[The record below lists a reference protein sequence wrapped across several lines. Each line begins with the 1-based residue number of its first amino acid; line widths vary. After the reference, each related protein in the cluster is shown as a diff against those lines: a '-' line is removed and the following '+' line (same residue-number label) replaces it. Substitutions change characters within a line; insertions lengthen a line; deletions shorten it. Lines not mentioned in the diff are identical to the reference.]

1 MNIKGTKS
9 EANIKKAL
17 FGESLARNKYTYFAQ
32 KAKEEGN
39 EEMAHLFERMAT
51 NEMNHAK
58 IWFKV
63 INQIGTTNDNLKEAA
78 SGEYDEWTS
87 MYPSFAQTAREEGL
101 EELAMMFEK
110 VAEIEKDHERQF
122 LLAFAKN
129 SNIKKE
135 ETKTKKGYR
144 CMFCGASFEH
154 RPDVCPVCEA
164 IGSFEECEI
173 KAD

>member
-1 MNIKGTKS
+1 MNIKGTKT
-9 EANIKKAL
+9 EENVRKAL
-17 FGESLARNKYTYFAQ
+17 FGESLARNKYTYYSQ
-32 KAKEEGN
+32 KAKQEGN
-39 EEMAHLFERMAT
+39 EEIMHLFERMAT

-63 INQIGTTNDNLKEAA
+63 LNEIKSTNENLKDAA

-87 MYPSFAQTAREEGL
+87 MYPSFAKTAREEGL
-101 EELAMMFEK
+101 EQIAMMFEK

-129 SNIKKE
+129 NKLKNE
-135 ETKTKKGYR
+135 TPKTKTGYR
-144 CMFCGASFEH
+144 CMFCGASFED
-154 RPDVCPVCEA
+154 RKDVCPVCEA

>member
-9 EANIKKAL
+9 EENIKKAL
-17 FGESLARNKYTYFAQ
+17 FGESVARNKYTYFAQ

-39 EEMAHLFERMAT
+39 ETMANLFERMAT

-63 INQIGTTNDNLKEAA
+63 LNGIGTTNDNLKTAA
-78 SGEYDEWTS
+78 TGEYEEWTS
-87 MYPSFAQTAREEGL
+87 MYPSFAKTAREEGL
-101 EELAMMFEK
+101 EDLAKMFEK

-129 SNIKKE
+129 SNLNNE
-135 ETKTKKGYR
+135 EPKTKKGYR
-144 CMFCGASFEH
+144 CVFCGASFEE
-154 RPDVCPVCEA
+154 RQDVCPVCEA

-173 KAD
+173 KA

>member
-9 EANIKKAL
+9 EENIKKAL
-17 FGESLARNKYTYFAQ
+17 FGESVARNKYTYFAQ

-39 EEMAHLFERMAT
+39 ETMANLFERMAT

-63 INQIGTTNDNLKEAA
+63 LNGIGTTNDNLKTAA
-78 SGEYDEWTS
+78 TGEYEEWTS
-87 MYPSFAQTAREEGL
+87 MYPSFAKTAREEGL
-101 EELAMMFEK
+101 EDLAKMFEK

-129 SNIKKE
+129 SNLNNEEPKPKKD
-135 ETKTKKGYR
+135 T
-144 CMFCGASFEH
+144 
-154 RPDVCPVCEA
+154 DV
-164 IGSFEECEI
+164 FF
-173 KAD
+173 